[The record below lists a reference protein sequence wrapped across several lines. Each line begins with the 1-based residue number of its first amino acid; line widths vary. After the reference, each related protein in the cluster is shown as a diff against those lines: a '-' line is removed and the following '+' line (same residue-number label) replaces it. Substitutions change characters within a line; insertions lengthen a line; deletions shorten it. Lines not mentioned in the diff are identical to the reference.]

1 MAYDK
6 VIDSAALDANLTT
19 VAEAIR
25 SKGGMSA
32 SLAFPSGF
40 ADAISAIKTGGNLV
54 VKTITIASELTNTTK
69 TLVTAD
75 SFVKEHYGCTGF
87 AAVLIPAD
95 SASIA
100 NSTNVYVPFV
110 YHGNRSMIKT
120 GSNIYY
126 GYFIKGGAS
135 SPSTGLNTIKL
146 SGTGWNVSLRAQ
158 SSGNL
163 VLYVSSSFKIPVG
176 TYNLVLYCDE

>member
-6 VIDSAALDANLTT
+6 VVDSAVLDANLTS
-19 VAEAIR
+19 VANAIR
-25 SKGGMSA
+25 SKGGTTA

-69 TLVTAD
+69 TLLTGDA
-75 SFVKEHYGCTGF
+75 FVKEHYGCDGF
-87 AAVLIPAD
+87 SAVLIPVD
-95 SASIA
+95 CASIA
-100 NSTNVYVPFV
+100 NSTNAYIPFV
-110 YHGNRSMIKT
+110 YQGNRGMIKT

-126 GYFIKGGAS
+126 GVMLRGGS
-135 SPSTGLNTIKL
+135 SSAGVQGNTIKL